1 MISRNDRW
9 DLHPTLGWFTW
20 HKGSSTTAQ
29 ICERL
34 DQFVANL
41 DWRNLFPH
49 VEATSEFTA
58 ASDHCY
64 LLLNSSPLPSADI
77 HQLPSYFK
85 FDDCWK
91 HDPMC
96 VAKVCV
102 TWNQSGADQCQ
113 MIILNQFAAL
123 NRELHQKLNS
133 TEAYWRQRS
142 RIIWLAQGDR
152 NTSYFHARS
161 SNRCKHNHVKELYS
175 HSGIWIDDI
184 SDIHKKDASYFSTL
198 YLLSNPL
205 SSAIILS
212 TVTPMVTEEMN
223 NRLLQEFTEEEIYS
237 AFLQIHPQ
245 KAPSVGLPGNLLN
258 GRHSMDDVNRTVL
271 VLIPKVNEQGRISQ
285 VSPIALCT
293 VIYKIVAKVLVN
305 RLRPLLT
312 DCIDDNQNA
321 FIPGRLFT
329 DNYRIRCGLMG
340 FLQIVSLRLVVYAK
354 ATRCPHFSVLCA
366 QGLSSLLH
374 WEQAHNRILGLRV
387 CQNGPRI
394 THPFY
399 AEDCLLFLRNSDAEF
414 TRIRDI
420 LALNEQ
426 LSGQKVNF
434 TKSSIYFSPATPER
448 QSHLCSLVGVS
459 AVDDPG
465 MYLGMPLL
473 EELVVWF
480 SS

>member
-245 KAPSVGLPGNLLN
+245 KAPSVGLPGSFSVLLA
-258 GRHSMDDVNRTVL
+258 VNCGASL
-271 VLIPKVNEQGRISQ
+271 GA
-285 VSPIALCT
+285 ALKLDT
-293 VIYKIVAKVLVN
+293 EKAYYK
-305 RLRPLLT
+305 
-312 DCIDDNQNA
+312 
-321 FIPGRLFT
+321 
-329 DNYRIRCGLMG
+329 
-340 FLQIVSLRLVVYAK
+340 IVSLRLVVYAK